1 MSNVYT
7 SDFLVIGGGIIGISV
22 AREVKSRIPGSTV
35 TIIDKEPEPGRHA
48 SGRNSGVIHAG
59 FYYTADSLKARFCRE
74 GNEAL
79 RHYIRAKCLKINPC
93 GKLVVAQNELD
104 LAYLTELQKRGHCNG
119 VELDLITASD
129 AKKIEPRVRTYER
142 ALWSPNTATA
152 DPIEVINSFREDAI
166 AEGVK
171 ILFDHPY
178 IGLIEGEVRAGNSK
192 ISAGYIIN
200 CAGLYA
206 DRVAVDF
213 GFSKSYRILP
223 FKGLYLYS
231 DEVPGSL
238 KTNIYPVPD
247 LRNPFLGV
255 HFTVTVDGK
264 AKIGPT
270 AIPAFWREQY
280 NGLSGFHLGEFLE
293 ITWRNLGLISHSG
306 FEFRR
311 LAWEEFQK
319 YSKTHLVS
327 LAGRLLKGT
336 VPDNFTKWG
345 RPGIRAQLLNI
356 KTLKLEMDFVLE
368 GDEKS
373 FHVLNAVSPAWT
385 CSIPFAKHV
394 CDQIH
399 RLRSR

>member
-1 MSNVYT
+1 MSNVYI

-22 AREVKSRIPGSTV
+22 AREVKSRNPGSTV

-93 GKLVVAQNELD
+93 GKLVVAQNESD
-104 LAYLTELQKRGHCNG
+104 LAYLNELQKRGHRNG

-178 IGLIEGEVRAGNSK
+178 IGLFEGEVRAGSSK

-213 GFSKSYRILP
+213 GFSNSYRILP

-280 NGLSGFHLGEFLE
+280 NGLSGFQLGEFLE
-293 ITWRNLGLISHSG
+293 ITWRNLGLISHAG

-327 LAGRLLKGT
+327 LAGRLLEGT

-356 KTLKLEMDFVLE
+356 ETLKLEMDFVLE
-368 GDEKS
+368 GDERS